1 MEQDKINIELKS
13 EVLNEVLSAPP
24 SWLTRSG
31 NTLFFFIIFLLISIC
46 YFIKYPDE
54 IVGEVSVQGSNPPVE
69 FQNQV
74 YGKLASLSVKD
85 QDQVK
90 KGQII
95 AQFDTKV
102 NPKHI
107 VLMRNFI
114 QDLDSLG
121 KYELT
126 VTEELKQLEV
136 SALQQ
141 NWNNLLAYVSEFNEL
156 TNSDLLNK
164 KIEALKTEISQRK
177 RLQTIAD
184 QKLKLIQ
191 KELGFQKVQL
201 ETAERLFDK
210 KAISKDELLR
220 EQKAEVQLFHQF
232 QGQREAIVQGEI
244 QLSNLEKTLTEVSFD
259 TKQQIQKL
267 EAAISSAKSG
277 MQIQLEE
284 WSKNTAWIAP
294 FDGKI
299 LFNKQLHLHSFY
311 KPTEASIVIV
321 PQKSKYSGVISISN
335 LGAGKVIKGKKVI
348 IELVDFPKNDF
359 GIIEGKVTSI
369 TSIAKDNKYEILVQL
384 PASLKT
390 SYNKELPAKAILKG
404 SAKIITKDKR
414 LLERFFEKIIVAIQR

>member
-1 MEQDKINIELKS
+1 MNDKINIELKS

-201 ETAERLFDK
+201 ETAQRLFDK
-210 KAISKDELLR
+210 NAISKDELLR

-284 WSKNTAWIAP
+284 WSKNTAWVAP
-294 FDGKI
+294 FNGKI

-335 LGAGKVIKGKKVI
+335 LGAGKVIKGQKVI

>member
-1 MEQDKINIELKS
+1 MLT
-13 EVLNEVLSAPP
+13 APP

-69 FQNQV
+69 FQNQM

-141 NWNNLLAYVSEFNEL
+141 NWNNLLAYVSEYNEL

-164 KIEALKTEISQRK
+164 KIQALKTEISQRK

-201 ETAERLFDK
+201 ETAQRLFDK
-210 KAISKDELLR
+210 NAISKDELLR

-335 LGAGKVIKGKKVI
+335 LGAGKVIKGQKVI

>member
-201 ETAERLFDK
+201 ETAQRLFDK
-210 KAISKDELLR
+210 NAISKDELLR

-335 LGAGKVIKGKKVI
+335 LGAGKVIKGQKVI

>member
-1 MEQDKINIELKS
+1 MNDKINIELKS

-177 RLQTIAD
+177 RLQSIAD

-201 ETAERLFDK
+201 ETAQRLFDK
-210 KAISKDELLR
+210 NAISKDELLR

-284 WSKNTAWIAP
+284 WSKNTAWVAP
-294 FDGKI
+294 FNGKI

-335 LGAGKVIKGKKVI
+335 LGAGKVIKGQKVI

>member
-31 NTLFFFIIFLLISIC
+31 NTLFFFIILLLISIC

-69 FQNQV
+69 FQNQM

-90 KGQII
+90 NGQII

-141 NWNNLLAYVSEFNEL
+141 NWNNLLAYVSEYNEL

-164 KIEALKTEISQRK
+164 KIQALKTEISQRK

-201 ETAERLFDK
+201 ETAQRLFDK
-210 KAISKDELLR
+210 NAISKDELLR

-232 QGQREAIVQGEI
+232 QGQREVIVQGEI

-335 LGAGKVIKGKKVI
+335 LGAGKVIKGQKVI
-348 IELVDFPKNDF
+348 IELIDFPKNDF

>member
-201 ETAERLFDK
+201 ETAQRLFDK
-210 KAISKDELLR
+210 NAISKDELLR

-284 WSKNTAWIAP
+284 WSKNTAWVAP
-294 FDGKI
+294 FNGKI

-335 LGAGKVIKGKKVI
+335 LGAGKVIKGQKVI

>member
-1 MEQDKINIELKS
+1 MNDKINIELKS

-201 ETAERLFDK
+201 ETAQRLFDK
-210 KAISKDELLR
+210 NAISKDELLR

-335 LGAGKVIKGKKVI
+335 LGAGKVIKGQKVI

>member
-335 LGAGKVIKGKKVI
+335 LGAGKVIKGQKVI

-404 SAKIITKDKR
+404 AAKIITKDKR

>member
-1 MEQDKINIELKS
+1 MNDKINIELKS

-177 RLQTIAD
+177 RLQSIAD

-335 LGAGKVIKGKKVI
+335 LGAGKVIKGQKVI

-404 SAKIITKDKR
+404 AAKIITKDKR

>member
-1 MEQDKINIELKS
+1 MNDKINIELKS

-220 EQKAEVQLFHQF
+220 EQKAEV
-232 QGQREAIVQGEI
+232 
-244 QLSNLEKTLTEVSFD
+244 SNLIF
-259 TKQQIQKL
+259 
-267 EAAISSAKSG
+267 
-277 MQIQLEE
+277 
-284 WSKNTAWIAP
+284 
-294 FDGKI
+294 
-299 LFNKQLHLHSFY
+299 
-311 KPTEASIVIV
+311 
-321 PQKSKYSGVISISN
+321 
-335 LGAGKVIKGKKVI
+335 
-348 IELVDFPKNDF
+348 EL
-359 GIIEGKVTSI
+359 I
-369 TSIAKDNKYEILVQL
+369 
-384 PASLKT
+384 
-390 SYNKELPAKAILKG
+390 
-404 SAKIITKDKR
+404 
-414 LLERFFEKIIVAIQR
+414 